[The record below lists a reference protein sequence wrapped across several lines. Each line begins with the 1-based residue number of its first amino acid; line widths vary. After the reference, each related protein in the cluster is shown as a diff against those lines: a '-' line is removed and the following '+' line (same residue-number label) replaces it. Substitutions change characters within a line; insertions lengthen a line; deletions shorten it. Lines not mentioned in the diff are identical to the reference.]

1 LSIVLTFQSS
11 AGDRLSKGPYSSVR
25 FEGTLIREP
34 PAGAVIASHVP
45 DGWSVEGRHF
55 LRVDC
60 EVPVV
65 VLWDGSPA
73 QGTPGTTG
81 HFSSVDGV
89 VYIDRRILAFLDA
102 ELNDWY
108 LKREGHHTRALVL
121 EPVKLAT
128 QETQ

>member
-1 LSIVLTFQSS
+1 LPIVLTFQSS
-11 AGDRLSKGPYSSVR
+11 AGERVSTGPYPSVR
-25 FEGTLIREP
+25 FEGTLIRDP
-34 PAGAVIASHVP
+34 HAQAVIASHVP
-45 DGWSVEGRHF
+45 DGWSLEGKHF

-65 VLWDGSPA
+65 VLWDGAPA

-89 VYIDRRILAFLDA
+89 AYIDRRILAFVDR
-102 ELNDWY
+102 ERNDWY
-108 LKREGHHTRALVL
+108 LKREGHHIPAFVL
-121 EPVKLAT
+121 EPVKLAS